1 MAVEA
6 AEHRTHGA
14 GPKVQRVACEERR
27 RDETWEAR
35 WGGCGGAPAA
45 GGGQGSMSAYR
56 RAAEELKNHENAHRV
71 GLLARSCHV
80 PLHTK
85 KKGRGEEV
93 DGRN

>member
-1 MAVEA
+1 MRKGVEMRLGRRDGAAAVA
-6 AEHRTHGA
+6 
-14 GPKVQRVACEERR
+14 RR
-27 RDETWEAR
+27 RREGDK
-35 WGGCGGAPAA
+35 
-45 GGGQGSMSAYR
+45 GSMSAYR

-93 DGRN
+93 DGRK